1 MKNLIF
7 WISFNISFNRR
18 VTALLIR
25 LLKRR
30 MLLAKDSDMI
40 LYRQL
45 DEWQSYEVPKEC
57 HLYSDAP
64 HVKAALE
71 N

>member
-1 MKNLIF
+1 MENMIF
-7 WISFNISFNRR
+7 WLKFNRR
-18 VTALLIR
+18 FTALLIR

-30 MLLAKDSDMI
+30 MLLGNDSDMI

-45 DEWQSYEVPKEC
+45 DEWQSYETPKDC
-57 HLYSDAP
+57 RLYSDAP

-71 N
+71 SQ